1 MVTNDSSVVP
11 PLRTARAPRPV
22 RGRLILL
29 GPAFVAAVAYVD
41 PGNFATNS
49 TAGARYGYLLVWVVV
64 AANLAAML
72 VQTLTAKL
80 GLATGRSLPE
90 LCREHLPR
98 PLNRVMWAQAELVA
112 MATDLAEVIGGAV
125 ALYLLFGVPLLP
137 GGLIIGAASFAILAL
152 RARGFRTFEIAIA
165 VLLGVI
171 VLAFAVNLVS
181 AQPDVSDAAAGL
193 LPRMQGTDSMLL
205 AAGIL
210 GATVMPHVIYVHSAL
225 TPNRLPAEGETQ
237 RRVVAKGLRID
248 VLIALGIAGA
258 VNLAMLL
265 VAASSFHGTSIPGTD
280 TLEGVH
286 AGLATT
292 LGTAAAVGFAVALLL
307 SGLASTSVGTYAGE
321 IIMQGFLRRRI
332 PLLVRRMI
340 TLLPALAV
348 LAIGVDP
355 TRALVLS
362 QVVLSFGIPFAL
374 IPVVMFTRRRDLMGS
389 LVNRRATTAAAVAIT
404 AFVVALNAFLL
415 WQLAA

>member
-1 MVTNDSSVVP
+1 M
-11 PLRTARAPRPV
+11 
-22 RGRLILL
+22 
-29 GPAFVAAVAYVD
+29 
-41 PGNFATNS
+41 
-49 TAGARYGYLLVWVVV
+49 
-64 AANLAAML
+64 
-72 VQTLTAKL
+72 
-80 GLATGRSLPE
+80 
-90 LCREHLPR
+90 
-98 PLNRVMWAQAELVA
+98 
-112 MATDLAEVIGGAV
+112 
-125 ALYLLFGVPLLP
+125 
-137 GGLIIGAASFAILAL
+137 
-152 RARGFRTFEIAIA
+152 
-165 VLLGVI
+165 
-171 VLAFAVNLVS
+171 
-181 AQPDVSDAAAGL
+181 
-193 LPRMQGTDSMLL
+193 
-205 AAGIL
+205 
-210 GATVMPHVIYVHSAL
+210 
-225 TPNRLPAEGETQ
+225 
-237 RRVVAKGLRID
+237 
-248 VLIALGIAGA
+248 LIALGVAGA

-321 IIMQGFLRRRI
+321 VIMQGFLRRRI
-332 PLLVRRMI
+332 PLLARRMI

-374 IPVVMFTRRRDLMGS
+374 IPVVMFTRRRDLMGN